1 MQCAGIRWMPLD
13 PWLVSSSGGAL
24 AAVIKSGTS
33 GPSSLLGCFR
43 VLFLSNTAGAEG
55 LGSAA
60 TWK

>member
-1 MQCAGIRWMPLD
+1 MPLD
-13 PWLVSSSGGAL
+13 PWLVSSSGDAL

-33 GPSSLLGCFR
+33 GPSSLLGCSR

-60 TWK
+60 NWK